1 MNPEQKTLIL
11 EATQTIVQS
20 MNVDCRVELKEDVQ
34 DGKQAV
40 TVSIYTPDNAKF
52 LIGRNGQN
60 LQALEHIVRAICSK
74 GASPGHTILIDVNDY
89 RKLRA
94 TRVLEVAK
102 QAVLRVRNSRRAEAL
117 MPMSAYERR
126 VVHTELAS
134 LPDVATESIGQEP
147 QRRIIIK
154 PLNI

>member
-1 MNPEQKTLIL
+1 MVFEKNFMNPEQKTLIL

-74 GASPGHTILIDVNDY
+74 
-89 RKLRA
+89 
-94 TRVLEVAK
+94 
-102 QAVLRVRNSRRAEAL
+102 
-117 MPMSAYERR
+117 
-126 VVHTELAS
+126 
-134 LPDVATESIGQEP
+134 
-147 QRRIIIK
+147 
-154 PLNI
+154 